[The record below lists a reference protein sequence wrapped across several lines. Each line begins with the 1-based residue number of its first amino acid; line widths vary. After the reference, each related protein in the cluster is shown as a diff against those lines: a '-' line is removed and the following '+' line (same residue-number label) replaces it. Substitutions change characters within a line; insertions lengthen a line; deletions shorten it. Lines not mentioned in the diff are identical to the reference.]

1 MGLHTLSTKF
11 FVCLCVSFCVLWKMH
26 AFVARFEQSLE
37 YSQHLLNEYN
47 NMSTQQRTVNMKT
60 HKGVD
65 GSGVPGLSVFDIAFQ
80 VARTLHLIGSE
91 KKNETVQAYQRCYVL
106 RQKILRCT
114 TRQGKKNPGN
124 GQRPD
129 TTESAP
135 TAFGRTLLTSNS
147 ITGNLDGDDNDGMM
161 SSPTHQLT
169 FENERPS
176 TTLGGSRAVG
186 RGGREGRG
194 RGGNPVHEQA
204 HDLIEWLHDP
214 RTWHERAMAMA
225 KHHYWLPTIDLCRQ
239 CLKRLKTWENGGH
252 EEKLNISK
260 SVEWLMAQAL
270 YAINDLNGACEYGS
284 HVVLLGTKSLALVNT
299 VQQWN
304 VEKSMQPKNE
314 GNEKASMSKPYK
326 PSRKKSPQ
334 KPLRKKKKTQP
345 KPVNDN
351 QPKQN
356 TMSSSRAALLIQ
368 SRQRR
373 NSATVRVQ
381 QKRNSKR
388 KNQKNRKD
396 PKQKKKQ
403 RPKSP
408 LRPKTPVKPR
418 EPFDSDA
425 ASRHIQSMY
434 RKRDA
439 RRHVNN
445 KRKAKLLK
453 EKRKQE
459 EIEKKIAI
467 LKVQSLARRKA
478 ANQRVGQL
486 RAVKLES
493 DQQHAATLM
502 QGMYRSKTARS
513 KVAKIKAKNAYKDL
527 MKKRKNKL
535 LIHIE
540 SQNHLTATNGSP
552 NSALTT
558 PMFGVVRSP
567 ASFQRTFPS
576 SPAFASPKKQLMLDK
591 WHDKLKRVL
600 VVKNNSPTKNMKT
613 SIQMQTLVS
622 SVATIANVYPEEA
635 CCALVDSKY
644 RKHMGRW
651 VTSTSTLLTKEQIDG
666 VVADVSAKLK
676 DPAYFN
682 EIRTVCDVLDVKKY
696 AKNGNSGSNGQR
708 HLHPWC
714 ADQQKLQYEITVDQV
729 LEAGNIEESDYIQ
742 WSSDGNE
749 HLAIEEQDLL
759 GELKQEGLSNRKS
772 KCGGFAVDCNHC
784 Q

>member
-1 MGLHTLSTKF
+1 
-11 FVCLCVSFCVLWKMH
+11 MH

-47 NMSTQQRTVNMKT
+47 NMSTQQRTANIKT
-60 HKGVD
+60 NKGVD

-80 VARTLHLIGSE
+80 VARTLHLIGSG

-106 RQKILRCT
+106 RQKILRNT
-114 TRQGKKNPGN
+114 TRKDQKSPGN
-124 GQRPD
+124 GHRPD

-135 TAFGRTLLTSNS
+135 TVFGRTLLTSNS
-147 ITGNLDGDDNDGMM
+147 ITGNLDGDDDGGMM

-186 RGGREGRG
+186 RGGK
-194 RGGNPVHEQA
+194 GGNPVHEQA

-270 YAINDLNGACEYGS
+270 YAINDLSGACEYGS

-304 VEKSMQPKNE
+304 LEKSMQPKDE
-314 GNEKASMSKPYK
+314 GNDGAMSKPYK

-334 KPLRKKKKTQP
+334 KPPRKTKKTQA

-351 QPKQN
+351 RPKQD

-373 NSATVRVQ
+373 NSATARVQ

-388 KNQKNRKD
+388 RNQKNRKD
-396 PKQKKKQ
+396 MKQKKQ

-418 EPFDSDA
+418 EPFDSEA
-425 ASRHIQSMY
+425 ASRHIQNMY

-439 RRHVNN
+439 RRQVNN

-467 LKVQSLARRKA
+467 LKVQSMARRKA

-513 KVAKIKAKNAYKDL
+513 KVAKIKAK
-527 MKKRKNKL
+527 
-535 LIHIE
+535 H
-540 SQNHLTATNGSP
+540 
-552 NSALTT
+552 
-558 PMFGVVRSP
+558 
-567 ASFQRTFPS
+567 PS
-576 SPAFASPKKQLMLDK
+576 S
-591 WHDKLKRVL
+591 
-600 VVKNNSPTKNMKT
+600 
-613 SIQMQTLVS
+613 
-622 SVATIANVYPEEA
+622 
-635 CCALVDSKY
+635 
-644 RKHMGRW
+644 
-651 VTSTSTLLTKEQIDG
+651 
-666 VVADVSAKLK
+666 
-676 DPAYFN
+676 
-682 EIRTVCDVLDVKKY
+682 
-696 AKNGNSGSNGQR
+696 
-708 HLHPWC
+708 
-714 ADQQKLQYEITVDQV
+714 
-729 LEAGNIEESDYIQ
+729 
-742 WSSDGNE
+742 
-749 HLAIEEQDLL
+749 
-759 GELKQEGLSNRKS
+759 
-772 KCGGFAVDCNHC
+772 
-784 Q
+784 